1 MKSKGIIIIGTVK
14 SDDSI
19 WLEIQSSITNNIY
32 VARIRNEKDKQR
44 LHSLNLLY
52 GTKEA
57 YNTFSMLTHMV
68 MEDCIST
75 TLDNHKLIDKMRRNE
90 CDTYVKIELCTNHF

>member
-1 MKSKGIIIIGTVK
+1 MKSKAIIIIGTVK

-19 WLEIQSSITNNIY
+19 WLEIQSSITDNIY
-32 VARIRNEKDKQR
+32 VTRIRNEKDKQR
-44 LHSLNLLY
+44 IHSLNLLY

-68 MEDCIST
+68 MQDCVST
-75 TLDNHKLIDKMRRNE
+75 TLDNHKLIDRMRKNE
-90 CDTYVKIELCTNHF
+90 CDTYVKIELYTNQF